1 MIWLAHAGEQH
12 ETTTQSVFH
21 VVKTN
26 FVAYF
31 LITAVFIGIIFLL
44 ASLSKPK
51 KQSKQKDEPN
61 E

>member
-1 MIWLAHAGEQH
+1 MNWIAHAGEHH
-12 ETTTQSVFH
+12 ETTTQSVSH
-21 VVKTN
+21 VTNTN
-26 FVAYF
+26 FVAYIF
-31 LITAVFIGIIFLL
+31 ITVVFISIIFLL